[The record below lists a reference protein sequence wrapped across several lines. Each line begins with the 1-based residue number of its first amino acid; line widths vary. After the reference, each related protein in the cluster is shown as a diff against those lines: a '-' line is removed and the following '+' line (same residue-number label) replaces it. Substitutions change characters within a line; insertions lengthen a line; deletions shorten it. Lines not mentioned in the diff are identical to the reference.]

1 MKKKF
6 FINIFSLLL
15 FFVFFIAF
23 IWPKISETLEA
34 RGKQA
39 AAATQIADLNKKAE
53 IIESLSQKLSGDME
67 NQEAVL
73 QYIPSVKGDE
83 FLINYLNSV
92 TYAEGVTLN
101 DVMIEEKISALPLPV
116 ENLALTDSGSEA
128 ALLPGEAANTLPV
141 VAISPKPVFETANFN
156 FFTSYEKVLTL
167 LKKFD
172 GLKRSNEVVS
182 LKIIKTYPKDNEG
195 DASLNFLQVDLGLD
209 FNYLKKIDSQ
219 AEISENIFNKESFDQ
234 DTLTKIKTRAINEAI
249 DPDSKTDGR
258 NNPFIL

>member
-1 MKKKF
+1 MKKKL
-6 FINIFSLLL
+6 FINIFSLLC
-15 FFVFFIAF
+15 FVFFVAF
-23 IWPKISETLEA
+23 IWPKISEMLEA
-34 RGKQA
+34 REKQA
-39 AAATQIADLNKKAE
+39 AIVTQIADLNKKAE

-73 QYIPSVKGDE
+73 QYIPSIKGDE

-101 DVMIEEKISALPLPV
+101 DAMIEEKISVLPLPV

-128 ALLPGEAANTLPV
+128 ANALPV

-258 NNPFIL
+258 SNPFIL

>member
-6 FINIFSLLL
+6 FINIFSLLI
-15 FFVFFIAF
+15 FFVFFVAF
-23 IWPKISETLEA
+23 IWPKISETLKA
-34 RGKQA
+34 REKQTTVV
-39 AAATQIADLNKKAE
+39 TQIADLNKKAE

-73 QYIPSVKGDE
+73 QYVPSIKGDE

-101 DVMIEEKISALPLPV
+101 DVAIKEKKDALSEEASAPIDPV
-116 ENLALTDSGSEA
+116 SGVVLTD
-128 ALLPGEAANTLPV
+128 ALS
-141 VAISPKPVFETANFN
+141 VATSPKPVFETANFN

-219 AEISENIFNKESFDQ
+219 VEISENIFNKESFDQ

-249 DPDSKTDGR
+249 DLDSKTDGR
-258 NNPFIL
+258 SNPFIL